1 MNDTQKKG
9 RVTIPTDL
17 DVVPETLEILKKW
30 GADAI
35 RDCDGTDFP
44 QQLRDA
50 DAKIYSTYYTTRK
63 DNAWAKANPDEI
75 QQCYIMTGFYT
86 AHGDTVTIPLMKG
99 ISPELMEVNTR
110 DDITRW
116 WEVMDRTTGQPVP
129 PSQWSYADGSVTV
142 QAVPFHEYTVSFLA
156 YLIWDPVHMYNAT
169 TNGWTNFE
177 HQITFDVRQPK
188 THKYSMERLRKFI
201 QEHPYVNVIRYTTF
215 FHQFTLIFD
224 ELKREKYVDWYGY
237 SASVSPYI
245 LEQFEREVG
254 YKFRPEYII
263 DQGYY
268 NNQYRVPSK
277 EYKDFQAF
285 QRREVAKLAKEMV
298 EITHECGCEAMM
310 FLGDHWIGTE
320 PFMPEFKSI
329 GLDAVVGSVG
339 NGSTLR
345 LISDIEGVKYT
356 EGRFLPY
363 FFPDTFHEGG
373 DPVREAKENWVTARR
388 AILRK
393 PIDRIGYGGY
403 LKLALQ
409 FPEFIDYV
417 QSVCDEFRELYDN
430 IKGTT
435 PYCFK
440 RVAVLNCWGKMRAW
454 SCHMVHH
461 ALYYKKNY
469 SYAGVIEAL
478 SGAPFD
484 VQFIS
489 FEDIKADPHLL
500 EKIDVLINVGD
511 ADTAHT
517 GGRWWEDPEIAAA
530 VKKFVWNGGGLI
542 GVGEPSGHQYQGRFL
557 QLAGVLGVEKE
568 TGCTLNYDKYNWD
581 EHRDHFILA
590 DCPNQDMD
598 FGEGQKSIY
607 ALEDAQVLI
616 QRDKEVQ
623 LAAHDFGQGRAV
635 YISGLPYSFVNSRAL
650 YRAILWSSHSEDQLH
665 TWFSSNYNVEVHAY
679 VANHKYCVVNNTYQ
693 PQDTTVYTTDGH
705 SFDLHLEANE
715 IKWYEIG

>member
-1 MNDTQKKG
+1 MEDKCKTG

-44 QQLRDA
+44 QELKNA

-63 DNAWAKANPDEI
+63 DNAWAKANPDEV

-86 AHGDTVTIPLMKG
+86 APGDTVTIPLMKG
-99 ISPELMEVNTR
+99 ISPELMQVNTN

-129 PSQWSYADGSVTV
+129 PEQWSYADGSVTV

-201 QEHPYVNVIRYTTF
+201 AEHPYVNVIRYTTF

-224 ELKREKYVDWYGY
+224 ELKREKFVDWYGY

-245 LEQFEREVG
+245 LNQFEQEVG

-277 EYKDFQAF
+277 EYRDFQAF

-298 EITHECGCEAMM
+298 DITHECGCEAMM

-320 PFMPEFKSI
+320 PFMPEFKTI

-409 FPEFIDYV
+409 FPEFVDYV
-417 QSVCDEFRELYDN
+417 ESVCNEFRELYEN

-435 PYCFK
+435 PYCVK

-454 SCHMVHH
+454 GCHMVHH
-461 ALYYKKNY
+461 ALYYKQNY
-469 SYAGVIEAL
+469 SYAGVIEML

-484 VQFIS
+484 VKFIS
-489 FEDIKADPHLL
+489 FEDIKNDPALL
-500 EKIDVLINVGD
+500 DELDVVINVGD

-517 GGRWWEDPEIAAA
+517 GGIWWEDPEISSAIR
-530 VKKFVWNGGGLI
+530 KFVWNGGGFI
-542 GVGEPSGHQYQGRFL
+542 GVGEPSGHPYQGHIL
-557 QLAGVLGVEKE
+557 QLASVLGVEE
-568 TGCTLNYDKYNWD
+568 ENGFTLNYDKYNWE
-581 EHRDHFILA
+581 EHPNHFILQDA
-590 DCPNQDMD
+590 DKPID
-598 FGEGQKSIY
+598 FGEGKKNIY
-607 ALEDAQVLI
+607 ALEGTEVLV
-616 QRDKEVQ
+616 QRNKEVQ
-623 LAAHDFGQGRAV
+623 MAAHDFGKGRAV
-635 YISGLPYSFVNSRAL
+635 YISGVPYSFANSRTL
-650 YRAILWSSHSEDQLH
+650 YRAILWSAHSEEELH

-679 VANHKYCVVNNTYQ
+679 VKNGKYCVVNNTYE
-693 PQDTTVYTTDGH
+693 PQDTTVYTTDGN
-705 SFDLHLEANE
+705 SFDLHLDANE
-715 IKWYEIG
+715 IRWYEI